1 MTNSIAKDFRFFSLL
16 RFAFPTMIMIVF
28 MSLYTIVD
36 GIFVSRLVG
45 TDALSSVNI
54 VYPAISLL
62 IAIGVMLATGGSAII
77 ARKLGEKKDQEARED
92 FSFLAMLFGNLFIE
106 PLVRLLG
113 ATDLLLCHC
122 RKACNWTCTYH
133 QRRCSK
139 HVP

>member
-16 RFAFPTMIMIVF
+16 RFAFPTMIMMVF

-45 TDALSSVNI
+45 TDALSAVNI

-77 ARKLGEKKDQEARED
+77 ARKLGEKKEQEARED
-92 FSFLAMLFGNLFIE
+92 FSFL
-106 PLVRLLG
+106 LLIG
-113 ATDLLLCHC
+113 FL
-122 RKACNWTCTYH
+122 
-133 QRRCSK
+133 
-139 HVP
+139 